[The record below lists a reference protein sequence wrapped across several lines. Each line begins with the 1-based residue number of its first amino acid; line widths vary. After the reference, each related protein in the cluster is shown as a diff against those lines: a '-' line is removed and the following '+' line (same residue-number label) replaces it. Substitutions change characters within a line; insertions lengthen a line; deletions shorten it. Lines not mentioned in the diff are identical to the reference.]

1 MRLFL
6 DSTQFIDT
14 DKPLNLSMGL
24 TASSK
29 NVRAWYV
36 DQPRFVPVR
45 ENGFLG
51 SVAEGGN
58 VNFRDVFFNPHG
70 HGTHTE
76 CCGHITEEVFSVN
89 QTLKKYFFKATLI
102 TITPK
107 KLANGDSIITSEQF
121 NKDIDKEF
129 SEALLIRTLPNEKD
143 KCEKNYSSTNPPYLD
158 ISIIELLQELEVK
171 HLLVDLPSV
180 DREEDKGE
188 LAFHHAF
195 WNVPNKPN
203 LERTITELIFV
214 ENKIPDGKYLLEIQ
228 MAPFENDASP
238 SRPVLYKIDFL
249 EV

>member
-6 DSTQFIDT
+6 NANQFIDT
-14 DKPLNLSMGL
+14 DKPMDISMGL
-24 TASSK
+24 VANSK

-36 DQPRFVPVR
+36 DEPRFTPVR
-45 ENGFLG
+45 KNGFLG
-51 SVAEGGN
+51 SVSEGGN

-76 CCGHITEEVFSVN
+76 CCGHITKEVYSVN
-89 QTLKKYFFKATLI
+89 QTLKKYFFKATLVS
-102 TITPK
+102 ITPK
-107 KLANGDSIITSEQF
+107 IIANGDQVITSAQF
-121 NKDIDKEF
+121 SQELDKEF
-129 SEALLIRTLPNEKD
+129 TEAILIRTLPNNKD

-158 ISIIELLQELEVK
+158 ISLINLVNFLEVK
-171 HLLVDLPSV
+171 HLLLDLPSV
-180 DREEDKGE
+180 DREEDNGK

-195 WNVPNKPN
+195 WDVPNNPN

-214 ENKIPDGKYLLEIQ
+214 DTKIPDGKYLLEMQ

>member
-1 MRLFL
+1 MI
-6 DSTQFIDT
+6 S
-14 DKPLNLSMGL
+14 
-24 TASSK
+24 
-29 NVRAWYV
+29 
-36 DQPRFVPVR
+36 
-45 ENGFLG
+45 
-51 SVAEGGN
+51 
-58 VNFRDVFFNPHG
+58 
-70 HGTHTE
+70 
-76 CCGHITEEVFSVN
+76 
-89 QTLKKYFFKATLI
+89 
-102 TITPK
+102 ITPK
-107 KLANGDSIITSEQF
+107 TLANGDRIITAEQF
-121 NKDIDKEF
+121 TKDIDKEF

-158 ISIIELLQELEVK
+158 ISIIELLQKLEVK

-214 ENKIPDGKYLLEIQ
+214 ENKIPDGKYLLEMQ